1 MDIIKTINDFGKGSL
16 FHVGFLET
24 IVFIIGYII
33 IAKIIKKIIFKSLS
47 KIKQDNVS
55 FYQRIVNIVI
65 KGICIY
71 ACLSMI
77 TPLSSL
83 LNTLWGSAGVVALII
98 GLAAQEAVGNFV
110 NGLMISFFK
119 PFKVGDLIRI
129 NNGQYVG
136 SVVDISLRDT
146 TIQTFENTKI
156 IVPNSIINKEVLE
169 NISDNNSMKAN
180 FLLLE
185 ISYDS
190 DIDKAIEIIKEEVL
204 AHPYFFDYR
213 TPQQIK
219 DNVPLV
225 TTLLTNFNESGIELK
240 TTIYSKD
247 AGSGNRMLCDLRM
260 SLLKRF
266 NKEGIDIPYPHRT
279 VIIKKEQ

>member
-1 MDIIKTINDFGKGSL
+1 MDILKTINDFGKGTL

-24 IVFIIGYII
+24 IVFFLVFIIV
-33 IAKIIKKIIFKSLS
+33 AKLIRKIIFKSLT
-47 KIKQDNVS
+47 KFQHDNVN
-55 FYQRIVNIVI
+55 FFKRIASIVI
-65 KGICIY
+65 YGICGY

-77 TPLSSL
+77 LPLSQILS
-83 LNTLWGSAGVVALII
+83 TLWGSAGVVALII

-136 SVVDISLRDT
+136 TVVDISLRDT

-156 IVPNSIINKEVLE
+156 IVPNSVINKEVLE
-169 NISDNNSMKAN
+169 NISENNAMKAN

-185 ISYDS
+185 ISYES
-190 DIDKAIEIIKEEVL
+190 NIDRAIEIIKEEVM
-204 AHPYFFDYR
+204 AHPSFFDYR
-213 TPQQIK
+213 SEEAK
-219 DNVPLV
+219 KENAPLV
-225 TTLLTNFNESGIELK
+225 TTLLTNFNASGIELK

-247 AGSGNRMLCDLRM
+247 AGSGTRMLCDLRM
-260 SLLKRF
+260 SIKKRF
-266 NKEGIDIPYPHRT
+266 DAEGIEFPYPHRT
-279 VIIKKEQ
+279 ITIKKD